1 MYFFYID
8 ESGDRNPTVKRDEPF
23 VLTAVGFYENRWNR
37 FDRTVN
43 HVKRELIRSI
53 YDREKI
59 RLELADAEVHSSD
72 IRIPKLRE
80 RHKFLSRLTD
90 DELDRLV
97 ETFYR
102 QLGQQYM
109 RVFSVVIEKAKL
121 RDFMDSDKL
130 TKKAYE
136 LLLERIEMYLFCIH
150 PKHNGICIVDN
161 TTRQLNR
168 SLAMKHS
175 YFQARGT
182 SSECKLR
189 HIVEEPL
196 FVESELC
203 NGVQLADLCAYN
215 IFHAFKYK
223 KLDYPY
229 FQRILPYIF
238 TNLQTGDDKLEG
250 LKIFPDDSDYIEMVK
265 DVQK

>member
-1 MYFFYID
+1 M
-8 ESGDRNPTVKRDEPF
+8 SPGGRNPNVKRDEPF
-23 VLTAVGFYENRWNR
+23 VLTAIGFYEHRWNR
-37 FDRTVN
+37 FDREIN
-43 HVKRELIRSI
+43 HVKRLLIRNI
-53 YDREKI
+53 KRRVRI
-59 RLELADAEVHSSD
+59 PLELADAEIHSSD
-72 IRIPKLRE
+72 IRIPKQRK
-80 RHKFLSRLTD
+80 RHKFLSELTD

-97 ETFYR
+97 ETFYN

-109 RVFSVVIEKAKL
+109 QVFSVVIEKAKL
-121 RDFMDSDKL
+121 RDFMDSDKV

-136 LLLERIEMYLFCIH
+136 LLLERIEMYLRCVH

-175 YFQARGT
+175 YFQAAGT
-182 SSECKLR
+182 SSGCKLR
-189 HIVEEPL
+189 HIIEEPL

-215 IFHAFKYK
+215 IFHAFRYK

-238 TNLQTGDDKLEG
+238 SNSHTSDDKLEG

-265 DVQK
+265 EIQK

>member
-8 ESGDRNPTVKRDEPF
+8 ESGDRNPNVKRDEPF

-37 FDRTVN
+37 FDKSVN
-43 HVKRELIRSI
+43 HVKRELIRNI
-53 YDREKI
+53 LDREKI
-59 RLELADAEVHSSD
+59 KLELADAEVHSSD
-72 IRIPKLRE
+72 IRIPKLRMK
-80 RHKFLSRLTD
+80 HKFLSELTD
-90 DELDRLV
+90 DELTRLV
-97 ETFYR
+97 ETFYD

-109 RVFSVVIEKAKL
+109 RVFCVVVEKAKL
-121 RDFMDSDKL
+121 RDYMDSDKL

-136 LLLERIEMYLFCIH
+136 LLLERIEMYLLCVH
-150 PKHNGICIVDN
+150 SKHNGICIVDN

-175 YFQARGT
+175 YFQIAGT
-182 SSECKLR
+182 SSGCKLR
-189 HIVEEPL
+189 HIIEEPL

-215 IFHAFKYK
+215 VFHAFNYK
-223 KLDYPY
+223 KLDYPF

-238 TNLQTGDDKLEG
+238 TNYNTGDEKIEG
-250 LKIFPDDSDYIEMVK
+250 LKIFPDDSEYIQLFK
-265 DVQK
+265 DA